1 MAAQTLGIIALYWG
15 GQPIPIESGGKV
27 TLGGVRNKP
36 VVVGRQVRRAQEML
50 QSEVSVTSVVQAGQD
65 VLGLLGTAEAEMQ
78 IECDTGQ
85 TFVWTTAF
93 LEGAPGF
100 SGGEGGKLEIKLVAG
115 EPQQLQGTPS

>member
-1 MAAQTLGIIALYWG
+1 MAAQTLGILELYWG
-15 GQPIPIESGGKV
+15 GQQIPIEAGGKV

-50 QSEVSVTSVVQAGQD
+50 QSEVSVTSVVQAGVS
-65 VLGLLGTAEAEMQ
+65 VLQLLGTAEAEMQ
-78 IECDTGQ
+78 VKCDTGQ

-100 SGGEGGKLEIKLVAG
+100 SGGEGGKLELKLAAG
-115 EPQQLQGTPS
+115 EPQELLGTPS

>member
-1 MAAQTLGIIALYWG
+1 MAAQTLGIFELYWG
-15 GQPIPIESGGKV
+15 GKAIPIESGGKV
-27 TLGGVRNKP
+27 TVGGVRNKP
-36 VVVGRQVRRAQEML
+36 VIVGRQVRRAQEMV

-78 IECDTGQ
+78 VICDTGQ

-100 SGGEGGKLEIKLVAG
+100 TGGEGGKLEIKLVAG

>member
-1 MAAQTLGIIALYWG
+1 MAAQTLGILELHWG

-50 QSEVSVTSVVQAGQD
+50 QSEVSVTSVVQAGVS
-65 VLGLLGTAEAEMQ
+65 VLQLLGTAEAEMQ
-78 IECDTGQ
+78 VKCDTGQ

-100 SGGEGGKLEIKLVAG
+100 SGGEGGKLELKLVAG
-115 EPQQLQGTPS
+115 EPQELMSAPS

>member
-1 MAAQTLGIIALYWG
+1 MAAQTLGILELYWG
-15 GQPIPIESGGKV
+15 GQQIPIEAGGKV

-65 VLGLLGTAEAEMQ
+65 VLGLINTPEQELQ
-78 IECDTGQ
+78 VKCDTGQ
-85 TFVWTTAF
+85 IFVWSTAF

-100 SGGEGGKLEIKLVAG
+100 SGGEGGKLELKFVAG
-115 EPQQLQGTPS
+115 EPDQLQGTPS